1 MDDAQAEDEKV
12 RKKIGWLNKNGFE
25 GGIHY
30 QKIIE
35 AAKGLE
41 YSEVMFLL
49 KQLEA
54 KPRGTIKDPTGWV
67 CTALKKAGGGG
78 GGMPPAYGFG
88 GMGGGAPPAFGG
100 GGGFPPPLDA
110 DTDQKL
116 RRRIGWLNK
125 DGGFENAI
133 NYQKVAEAAAG
144 VDPSQIMEI
153 LKELE
158 EKKDQVKDPT
168 AYTSAALRKRRGG
181 AGGMPPPK
189 RARM

>member
-30 QKIIE
+30 QKIIK

-78 GGMPPAYGFG
+78 GG
-88 GMGGGAPPAFGG
+88 GGAPPAFGG

-116 RRRIGWLNK
+116 RR
-125 DGGFENAI
+125 
-133 NYQKVAEAAAG
+133 
-144 VDPSQIMEI
+144 
-153 LKELE
+153 
-158 EKKDQVKDPT
+158 
-168 AYTSAALRKRRGG
+168 
-181 AGGMPPPK
+181 
-189 RARM
+189 